1 MNVRHACRGA
11 TLPIGTIGVHL
22 VSCDG
27 DDAMGPGSDDDDAMA
42 PGMPEMMPMPERDFP
57 EDDMAGVYGDVEDAA
72 YGK

>member
-27 DDAMGPGSDDDDAMA
+27 DDAMA
-42 PGMPEMMPMPERDFP
+42 PGMPETMPMPERDLP
-57 EDDMAGVYGDVEDAA
+57 EDDMMAGVYGDVEDAA